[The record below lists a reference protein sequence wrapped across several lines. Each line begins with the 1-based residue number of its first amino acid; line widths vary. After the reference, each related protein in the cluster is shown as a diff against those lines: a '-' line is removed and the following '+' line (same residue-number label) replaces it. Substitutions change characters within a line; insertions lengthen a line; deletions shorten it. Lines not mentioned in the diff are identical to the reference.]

1 MDPTLTPEQF
11 KRYSRQIMLTE
22 FGLKKQ
28 QQLADS
34 HAVIFGLGGLG
45 SPVSIYLA
53 AAGVGTLTLVDFDT
67 VDESNLQRQIVHRE
81 DRIGEKKVTSAK
93 ATLQS
98 LNRWTHIHTID
109 HLPDDTELER
119 LAAKADV
126 VLDCTDNFD
135 ARFAINAACART
147 RTPLVS
153 AAAIRWEGQLSVF
166 DFRDPQCAC
175 YQCLYRDNSM
185 EGMTCAESGI
195 MAPVVGLLGSMQ
207 ALEAIKTLTG
217 LPTLKNRLMLVDG
230 LTLQCRT
237 LTLPQDPDCPLCRL
251 RQQSAGAV

>member
-1 MDPTLTPEQF
+1 MDHTLTPEQF
-11 KRYSRQIMLTE
+11 KRYSRQIMLPE
-22 FGLKKQ
+22 FGLEKQ

-81 DRIGEKKVTSAK
+81 DRIGEKKVLSAK
-93 ATLQS
+93 ATLRS
-98 LNRWTHIHTID
+98 LNRWIRIHTVD
-109 HLPDDTELER
+109 HLPDETELEQ

-126 VLDCTDNFD
+126 VVDCTDNFD

-147 RTPLVS
+147 TTPLVS

-166 DFRDPQCAC
+166 DFRDPTCAC
-175 YQCLYRDNSM
+175 YQCLYRDSSM

-195 MAPVVGLLGSMQ
+195 MAPVVGMLGSMQ
-207 ALEAIKTLTG
+207 ALETIKLLTG

-237 LTLPQDPDCPLCRL
+237 LTLPQDPDCPICRQ
-251 RQQSAGAV
+251 RPSCATS